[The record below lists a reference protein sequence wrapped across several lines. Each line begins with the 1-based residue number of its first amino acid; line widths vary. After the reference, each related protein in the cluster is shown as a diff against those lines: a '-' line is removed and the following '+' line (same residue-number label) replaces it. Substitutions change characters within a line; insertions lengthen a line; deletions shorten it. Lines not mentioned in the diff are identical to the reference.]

1 MGDVSQANPLA
12 ILVELEQRIRSIS
25 EINEL
30 KFVFVNQTQSLVPY
44 RQAILFAA
52 DGKPTTFSGVA
63 TMEQGAPFVHWLKKH
78 IAPVIKNTNF
88 EKIKLKFSYRAASGR
103 RKKVIG

>member
-44 RQAILFAA
+44 RQAILL
-52 DGKPTTFSGVA
+52 TII
-63 TMEQGAPFVHWLKKH
+63 LKSH
-78 IAPVIKNTNF
+78 LVF
-88 EKIKLKFSYRAASGR
+88 EYFYNN
-103 RKKVIG
+103 